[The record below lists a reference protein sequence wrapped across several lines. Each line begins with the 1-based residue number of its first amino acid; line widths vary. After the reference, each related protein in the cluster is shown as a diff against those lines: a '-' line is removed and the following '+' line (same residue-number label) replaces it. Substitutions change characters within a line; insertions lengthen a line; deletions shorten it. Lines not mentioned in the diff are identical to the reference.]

1 MSKKEM
7 KKMAQPETKVEAKK
21 SSKGMERF
29 LNGIERIGNK
39 LPDPFFLFVYLAVFV
54 MLLSWL
60 VSSFGVTVVHPGT
73 GEELPIKSLVSGE
86 GLQYI
91 LTSMLTNFTG
101 FAPLGL
107 VLAMMLGI
115 GLADKVGLL
124 ETAIK
129 KSILNAPKAL
139 VTYAVIFIGILGNI
153 ASDAA
158 FVLVPPLA
166 AMVFYT
172 VGRHP
177 LAGLAAGFAGV
188 GAGFT
193 ANFLIAG
200 TDALLAG
207 ISTEA
212 AKTVNPDIVV
222 TPVDNWYF
230 MSVSVVILSIVGA
243 LITEKIIEPRL
254 GTYTGKLKKSFEQTS
269 ELENKGLRNSLI
281 AGLVYLGLVGLV
293 LFWPNSPL
301 RNEDG
306 GIIPSPFL
314 SGIIPIT
321 LFFFIVIGVAYGYTT
336 KKITSKSDIPKFM
349 SESMKDMSSY
359 IVLIFAAA
367 NFIAYFNWSNLG
379 TWVAVNGAEF
389 LQSMNLTG
397 LPVVIGFSILTAL
410 LNLIIFSGSAQWAL
424 EAPIFIPMLML
435 LDYHPAFIQ
444 AAYRIADSST
454 NIITPLNPY
463 ILIVLAF
470 MKEYDKKAGLG
481 TLISLMLPYTIIFYT
496 IWVILLI
503 TFALLGIP
511 FGPGVGMY
519 L

>member
-1 MSKKEM
+1 
-7 KKMAQPETKVEAKK
+7 MAQPETNVETN
-21 SSKGMERF
+21 SQSKGMTRF
-29 LNGIERIGNK
+29 LNGIERLGNK
-39 LPDPFFLFVYLAVFV
+39 LPDPFFIFIYLAAFV
-54 MLLSWL
+54 MIISWI
-60 VSSFGVTVVHPGT
+60 VSSMGASVVHPGT
-73 GEELPIKSLVSGE
+73 GEELPIKSLISGE

-91 LTSMLTNFTG
+91 LSSMLTNFTG
-101 FAPLGL
+101 FKPLGL

-115 GLADKVGLL
+115 GLAEKVGLM
-124 ETAIK
+124 ESAIK
-129 KSILNAPKAL
+129 KSILKAPAGMI
-139 VTYAVIFIGILGNI
+139 TYAVIFIGILGNL

-193 ANFLIAG
+193 ANVFVAG

-212 AKTVNPDIVV
+212 AKSVNPDIVV

-230 MSVSVVILSIVGA
+230 MVVSVIILSVVGA

-254 GTYTGKLKKSFEQTS
+254 GKYKGKVDKV
-269 ELENKGLRNSLI
+269 LEEASPLESKGLRNSFI
-281 AGLVYLGLVGLV
+281 AGLVFIGLVAIL
-293 LFWPNSPL
+293 LFIPDSPL
-301 RNEDG
+301 RNEEG

-314 SGIIPIT
+314 SGIVPII
-321 LFFFIVIGVAYGYTT
+321 LFFFITVGVAYGVTV
-336 KKITSKSDIPKFM
+336 KKITSTKDIPKYM
-349 SESMKDMSSY
+349 SEAMKDMSGY

-367 NFIAYFNWSNLG
+367 QFISYFNWSNLG
-379 TWVAVNGAEF
+379 TWVAVNGAEA
-389 LQSMNLTG
+389 LIALDLTG
-397 LPVVIGFSILTAL
+397 LPVVVGFSMLTAL

-424 EAPIFIPMLML
+424 EAPVFIPMLML

-481 TLISLMLPYTIIFYT
+481 TLIALMLPYSIIFYV
-496 IWVILLI
+496 IWLLLLI
-503 TFALLGIP
+503 AFALFGIP
-511 FGPGVGMY
+511 FGPGVQMY

>member
-1 MSKKEM
+1 MV
-7 KKMAQPETKVEAKK
+7 QPELEQEKQ
-21 SSKGMERF
+21 SKGITRF
-29 LNGIERIGNK
+29 LNAIERIGNK
-39 LPDPFFLFVYLAVFV
+39 LPDPFFIFVYLVAFV
-54 MLLSWL
+54 IILSWI
-60 VSSFGVTVVHPGT
+60 VGSMGISVVHPGT

-91 LTSMLTNFTG
+91 LTSMLDNFTG

-107 VLAMMLGI
+107 VLSMMLGI

-129 KSILNAPKAL
+129 KSILNAPKSL
-139 VTYAVIFIGILGNI
+139 VSYAVFFIGILGNI

-188 GAGFT
+188 GAGFS
-193 ANFLIAG
+193 ANMIIAG

-212 AKTVNPDIVV
+212 AKSVDDSLIV

-230 MSVSVVILSIVGA
+230 MSASVVVLTFVGVFIL
-243 LITEKIIEPRL
+243 EKFIEPRL
-254 GTYTGKLKKSFEQTS
+254 GTYQGGLKKTFEQIS
-269 ELENKGLRNSLI
+269 PLEAKGLRNSLI
-281 AGLVYLGLVGLV
+281 AALVYIGLIALG
-293 LFWPNSPL
+293 LFWPDSPL
-301 RNEDG
+301 RNEEG

-314 SGIIPIT
+314 SGIIPIV
-321 LFFFIVIGVAYGYTT
+321 LFFFITVGVTYGVTV
-336 KKITSKSDIPKFM
+336 KKITNSSDIPKYM
-349 SESMKDMSSY
+349 GSAMKDLSGY
-359 IVLIFAAA
+359 IVLIFAASQ
-367 NFIAYFNWSNLG
+367 FISYFNWTNLG
-379 TWVAVNGAEF
+379 TWVAVNGAELLIGLNF
-389 LQSMNLTG
+389 TG
-397 LPVVIGFSILTAL
+397 LPVVIGFTLLVAL
-410 LNLIIFSGSAQWAL
+410 MNLVIFSGSALWAL
-424 EAPIFIPMLML
+424 LAPIFIPMFML

-444 AAYRIADSST
+444 AAYRIAEST
-454 NIITPLNPY
+454 TNVITPLNPY
-463 ILIVLAF
+463 ILIILAF

-481 TLISLMLPYTIIFYT
+481 TLISLMLPFSVIFLA
-496 IWVILLI
+496 IWLILLI
-503 TFALLGIP
+503 VFGLVGIP
-511 FGPGVGMY
+511 FGPGIGMY

>member
-1 MSKKEM
+1 VKRLSQLQTNSKTEG
-7 KKMAQPETKVEAKK
+7 Q
-21 SSKGMERF
+21 SKGMARF
-29 LNGIERIGNK
+29 LNAIERIGNK
-39 LPDPFFLFVYLAVFV
+39 LPDPFFLFIYLALFV
-54 MLLSWL
+54 MILSWVVGSMG
-60 VSSFGVTVVHPGT
+60 VSVTHPGT
-73 GEELPIKSLVSGE
+73 GEDLPIKSLISGE

-91 LTSMLTNFTG
+91 LSSMLTNFTG
-101 FAPLGL
+101 FKPLGL

-115 GLADKVGLL
+115 GLAERVGLL
-124 ETAIK
+124 ESVIK
-129 KSILNAPKAL
+129 KSILNAPRSL
-139 VTYAVIFIGILGNI
+139 ITYAVIFIGILGNL

-177 LAGLAAGFAGV
+177 LAGLAAGFAGT

-193 ANFLIAG
+193 ANIFIAG
-200 TDALLAG
+200 TDALLSG

-212 AKTVNPDIVV
+212 AKSVDPSIIV

-230 MSVSVVILSIVGA
+230 MIASVFVLSIVGA
-243 LITEKIIEPRL
+243 LITEKLIEPRL
-254 GTYTGKLKKSFEQTS
+254 GTYKGKVDKK
-269 ELENKGLRNSLI
+269 LEEASPLEAKGLRNSLL
-281 AGLVYLGLVGLV
+281 AGLVYLGIVALG
-293 LFWPNSPL
+293 LFWPDSPL
-301 RNEDG
+301 RNEEG
-306 GIIPSPFL
+306 GIVPSPFL
-314 SGIIPIT
+314 NGIIPIT
-321 LFFFIVIGVAYGYTT
+321 LFFFITVGTAFGVTT
-336 KKITSKSDIPKFM
+336 KKITSTSDIPRYM
-349 SESMKDMSSY
+349 GEAMKDMSAY

-367 NFIAYFNWSNLG
+367 QFIAYFNWTNLG

-389 LQSMNLTG
+389 LTAMDLTG
-397 LPVVIGFSILTAL
+397 LPVVIGFSVLTAF

-424 EAPIFIPMLML
+424 EAPIFVPMLML

-481 TLISLMLPYTIIFYT
+481 TLISLMLPYSIIFFVV
-496 IWVILLI
+496 WVILLI
-503 TFALLGIP
+503 VFALAGIP
-511 FGPGVGMY
+511 FGPGIHMY

>member
-1 MSKKEM
+1 MS
-7 KKMAQPETKVEAKK
+7 QPQLDVDVQKQ
-21 SSKGMERF
+21 SKGMARF
-29 LNGIERIGNK
+29 LNAVERVGNK
-39 LPDPFFLFVYLAVFV
+39 LPDPFFIFIYLAVFV
-54 MLLSWL
+54 MVLSWI
-60 VSSFGVTVVHPGT
+60 VNSMGISVTHPGT
-73 GEELPIKSLVSGE
+73 GEELSIKSLISGE

-91 LTSMLTNFTG
+91 LSSMLTNFTG
-101 FAPLGL
+101 FKPLGL

-115 GLADKVGLL
+115 GLAEKVGLL
-124 ETAIK
+124 ESAIK
-129 KSILNAPKAL
+129 KSILNAPKSL
-139 VTYAVIFIGILGNI
+139 ITYSVIFIGILGNL

-158 FVLVPPLA
+158 FVLIPPLA

-193 ANFLIAG
+193 ANVFIAG
-200 TDALLAG
+200 TDALLSG

-212 AKTVNPDIVV
+212 AKNIDPNMIV

-230 MSVSVVILSIVGA
+230 MLASVVILSVVGA
-243 LITEKIIEPRL
+243 QITEKIIEPRL
-254 GTYTGKLKKSFEQTS
+254 GKYAGKVDKTLEETS
-269 ELENKGLRNSLI
+269 PLEGKGLRNSLI
-281 AGLVYLGLVGLV
+281 AGLVYLAVLAAG
-293 LFWPNSPL
+293 LFWSNSPL
-301 RNEDG
+301 RNADG

-321 LFFFIVIGVAYGYTT
+321 LFFFITVGVAYGVTT
-336 KKITSKSDIPKFM
+336 KKITSTKDIPKYM
-349 SESMKDMSSY
+349 GEAMKDMSGY

-367 NFIAYFNWSNLG
+367 QFIAYFNWTNLG

-389 LQSMNLTG
+389 LTSMNLTG
-397 LPVVIGFSILTAL
+397 IPVVIGFSILTAI

-481 TLISLMLPYTIIFYT
+481 TLISLMLPYSIIFFA
-496 IWVILLI
+496 IWIVLLVV
-503 TFALLGIP
+503 FALFGIP
-511 FGPGVGMY
+511 FGPGIGMY